1 MFVNFNASCG
11 SAGSDKMAD
20 ERAEPENF
28 CDQCRRRRR
37 CCPECPGCPA
47 RPPVP
52 ARILILVLVH
62 TSFARFACA
71 AFAGGDW
78 QRCSE
83 RKNERA
89 HLKNV
94 CCWLKYK
101 YCVLKK
107 IELIWFDWIHIFV
120 IFLGKVFY
128 RIVTWD
134 SQKRV
139 YHLMNLVLSQ
149 NIYDKGYATPWF
161 L

>member
-52 ARILILVLVH
+52 ARVLILVLVH

-78 QRCSE
+78 QRCTE
-83 RKNERA
+83 RKNERG
-89 HLKNV
+89 HLKNDKN
-94 CCWLKYK
+94 CLQ
-101 YCVLKK
+101 KK
-107 IELIWFDWIHIFV
+107 
-120 IFLGKVFY
+120 
-128 RIVTWD
+128 
-134 SQKRV
+134 
-139 YHLMNLVLSQ
+139 
-149 NIYDKGYATPWF
+149 
-161 L
+161 